1 MLSQRKGEMD
11 NEIPRKLIEAA
22 SEEFARHG
30 YAAARVRDI
39 VRTADVNLA
48 AVNYYFGGKEGLYA
62 ATLKELASRRRAEAE
77 AEVQPGEDAAQGLR
91 RQVSAML
98 HRFVDGESR
107 SALGRILAHESM
119 NPTYYFEQLITDAV
133 RPELER
139 LAETVRRLM
148 GPAAA
153 EEAVRANA
161 MSVMGQCLFY
171 LFARGA
177 VDRVYPGIVKP
188 GDCERL
194 AEHITAFSLAGIARR
209 L

>member
-1 MLSQRKGEMD
+1 MLSHRRGD
-11 NEIPRKLIEAA
+11 HDSEIPRKLIEAA

-77 AEVQPGEDAAQGLR
+77 TEVQPGEEPARALR
-91 RQVSAML
+91 RQVGAML
-98 HRFVDGESR
+98 QRFVEGESR

-139 LAETVRRLM
+139 LVAIVRRLM
-148 GPAAA
+148 GADAT
-153 EEAVRANA
+153 EEDVRTSA

-177 VDRVYPGIVKP
+177 VDRIYPGSVGP
-188 GDCERL
+188 GDCARL
-194 AEHITAFSLAGIARR
+194 ADHITAFSLAGIASR